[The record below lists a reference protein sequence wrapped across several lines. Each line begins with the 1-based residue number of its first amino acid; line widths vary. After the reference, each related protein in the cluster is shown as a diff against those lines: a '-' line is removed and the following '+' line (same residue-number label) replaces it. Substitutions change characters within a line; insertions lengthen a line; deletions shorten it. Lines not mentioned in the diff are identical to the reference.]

1 VLSRVGGV
9 EVSDNPDESAV
20 DGRPSILS
28 FLGVVFFRA
37 GTPSGHV
44 HYSTINHLFGESKK
58 EAHIALP
65 MSASHAIRFCLV
77 TLSCTTVISINVR
90 GARRLE

>member
-20 DGRPSILS
+20 DGRPSMLS
-28 FLGVVFFRA
+28 FRGVDFFRA

-44 HYSTINHLFGESKK
+44 H
-58 EAHIALP
+58 
-65 MSASHAIRFCLV
+65 
-77 TLSCTTVISINVR
+77 
-90 GARRLE
+90 

>member
-20 DGRPSILS
+20 DGRPSTLS
-28 FLGVVFFRA
+28 FRGVLFFLA

-44 HYSTINHLFGESKK
+44 HYIDVNRHFADSRK
-58 EAHIALP
+58 
-65 MSASHAIRFCLV
+65 
-77 TLSCTTVISINVR
+77 
-90 GARRLE
+90 